1 MRQFI
6 LLQVLAACLFFAG
19 QVVAQELDFSGMAGD
34 EMIEDAEVR
43 IVQME
48 DSLVI
53 VIELRDDTQADDGD
67 VAKLRCINN
76 SLAAIEGFV
85 QLSNDALLRLIEATS
100 GADREGME
108 HQYSMVV
115 ISSQRVQGLVGE
127 ASQCAGDILTYAGST
142 EQQVRV
148 DSNIPDEEGLTATAT
163 PYSDLVQVEP
173 NEPLPEA
180 TPYQ

>member
-1 MRQFI
+1 MKQF
-6 LLQVLAACLFFAG
+6 LLTLVLTSNLFFVG
-19 QVVAQELDFSGMAGD
+19 QVYAQELDFSGMTGD

-53 VIELRDDTQADDGD
+53 VLDLRNDTQADDGD

-85 QLSNDALLRLIEATS
+85 QLSNDAVLRLIEATG

-108 HQYSMVV
+108 HQYSMVI

-148 DSNIPDEEGLTATAT
+148 DSDIPDEEGLTATAD
-163 PYSDLVQVEP
+163 PYSDVVQVEP
-173 NEPLPEA
+173 DEPLPEA
-180 TPYQ
+180 TPFQ